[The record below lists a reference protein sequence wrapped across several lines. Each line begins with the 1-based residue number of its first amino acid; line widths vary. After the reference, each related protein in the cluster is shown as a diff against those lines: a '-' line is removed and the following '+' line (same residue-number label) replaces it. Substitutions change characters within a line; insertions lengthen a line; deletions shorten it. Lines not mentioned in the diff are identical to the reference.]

1 MFMQR
6 IVQKFGGTSIGSI
19 NKIKNVCSLI
29 KKEFDIGNQVVVVS
43 SAMSGETNKLVDL
56 AENFDITTNK
66 NEYDMIVST
75 GEQIS
80 IALIS
85 MALKELG
92 ITGRPLLGW
101 QVPINCNND
110 YTKAKINNIDNKLIL
125 KIIKNKEIPIIAGFQ
140 GIDNTNKIV
149 TLGRGGSDTSAV
161 AIAAAISADRCDI
174 YTDVD
179 GIYTCDPR
187 IVSNARKLE
196 KISYEEML
204 EFASLGAKVLQTR
217 SVEMAMRHEMVVQV
231 LSSKTGAK
239 GTFLTKED
247 KKMENELVSG
257 IAYTKDEANITLIN
271 ILDKPG
277 VAAKIFTPLSK
288 TNINVDMI
296 VQTGSENGK
305 NINFTYTVSRKDLK
319 QAINIMEKN
328 KENIAFERI
337 ITNDTLAKISII
349 GLGMRT
355 HTGVADKMFS
365 ALATKNINIHVIST
379 SEIKIS
385 VLINEKLIKKALK
398 VLHSTFGLD
407 NK

>member
-1 MFMQR
+1 MQR
-6 IVQKFGGTSIGSI
+6 IVQKFGGTSVGNIS
-19 NKIKNVCSLI
+19 KIKKVCELI
-29 KKEFDIGNQVVVVS
+29 KKEFENGNQVVVVS

-56 AENFDITTNK
+56 AENFDVTNNK
-66 NEYDMIVST
+66 TEYDMILST

-85 MALKELG
+85 MALKEIG
-92 ITGRPLLGW
+92 IHAKPLLGW
-101 QVPINCNND
+101 QVPIIGSKEQ
-110 YTKAKINNIDNKLIL
+110 TKAKINKIDNKLLL
-125 KIIKNKEIPIIAGFQ
+125 KIINNNEIPIIAGFQ
-140 GIDNTNKIV
+140 GVDDDNNIV

-187 IVSNARKLE
+187 MVSKAKKLE
-196 KISYEEML
+196 RISYEEML

-217 SVEMAMRHEMVVQV
+217 SVEMAMRYNVTVQV
-231 LSSKTGAK
+231 LSSQTGKK

-277 VAAKIFTPLSK
+277 VAAKIFTPLSES
-288 TNINVDMI
+288 NINVDMI

-319 QAINIMEKN
+319 QAILIMEENKN
-328 KENIAFERI
+328 NIGFERL
-337 ITNDTLAKISII
+337 ITNDSLAKISII

-355 HTGVADKMFS
+355 HTGVANKMFS
-365 ALATKNINIHVIST
+365 ALASEKINIHVIST

-385 VLINEKLIKKALK
+385 VLINEELIKKALN
-398 VLHSTFGLD
+398 VLHTTFGLD
-407 NK
+407 SY

>member
-1 MFMQR
+1 MQR
-6 IVQKFGGTSIGSI
+6 IVQKFGGTSVGNIS
-19 NKIKNVCSLI
+19 KIKKVCELI
-29 KKEFDIGNQVVVVS
+29 KKEFENGNQVVVVS

-56 AENFDITTNK
+56 AENFDVTNNK
-66 NEYDMIVST
+66 KEYDMIVST

-85 MALKELG
+85 MALKEIG
-92 ITGRPLLGW
+92 ILAKPLLGW
-101 QVPINCNND
+101 QVPIIGSKEQ
-110 YTKAKINNIDNKLIL
+110 TKAKINKIDNKLLL
-125 KIIKNKEIPIIAGFQ
+125 KIINNNEIPIIAGFQ
-140 GIDNTNKIV
+140 GVDDDNNIV

-187 IVSNARKLE
+187 MVSKAKKLE
-196 KISYEEML
+196 RISYEEML

-217 SVEMAMRHEMVVQV
+217 SVEMAMRHNVTVQV
-231 LSSKTGAK
+231 LSSQTGKK

-277 VAAKIFTPLSK
+277 VAAKIFTPLSER
-288 TNINVDMI
+288 NINVDMI

-319 QAINIMEKN
+319 QAILIMEENKN
-328 KENIAFERI
+328 NIGFERL
-337 ITNDTLAKISII
+337 ITNDSLAKISII

-355 HTGVADKMFS
+355 HTGVANKMFS
-365 ALATKNINIHVIST
+365 ALASEKINIHVIST

-385 VLINEKLIKKALK
+385 VLINEELIKKALK
-398 VLHSTFGLD
+398 VLHTTFGLD
-407 NK
+407 SY

>member
-1 MFMQR
+1 MQR
-6 IVQKFGGTSIGSI
+6 IVQKFGGTSVGNIS
-19 NKIKNVCSLI
+19 KIKKVCELI
-29 KKEFDIGNQVVVVS
+29 KKEFESGNQVVVVS

-56 AENFDITTNK
+56 AENFDVTNNK
-66 NEYDMIVST
+66 KEYDMIVST

-85 MALKELG
+85 MALKEIG
-92 ITGRPLLGW
+92 ILAKPLLGW
-101 QVPINCNND
+101 QVPIIGSKEQ
-110 YTKAKINNIDNKLIL
+110 TKAKINKIDNKLIL
-125 KIIKNKEIPIIAGFQ
+125 KIINNNEIPIIAGFQ
-140 GIDNTNKIV
+140 GVDDDNNIV

-187 IVSNARKLE
+187 MVSKAKKLE
-196 KISYEEML
+196 RISYEEML

-217 SVEMAMRHEMVVQV
+217 SVEMAMRYNVTVQV
-231 LSSKTGAK
+231 LSSQTGEK

-288 TNINVDMI
+288 SNINVDMI

-319 QAINIMEKN
+319 QAILIMEENKN
-328 KENIAFERI
+328 NINFERL
-337 ITNDTLAKISII
+337 ITNDSLAKISII

-355 HTGVADKMFS
+355 HTGVANKMFS
-365 ALATKNINIHVIST
+365 ALASEKINIHVIST

-385 VLINEKLIKKALK
+385 VLINEELIKKALK
-398 VLHSTFGLD
+398 VLHTTFGLD
-407 NK
+407 NY

>member
-1 MFMQR
+1 MQR
-6 IVQKFGGTSIGSI
+6 IVQKFGGTSVGSI
-19 NKIKNVCSLI
+19 SKIKKACELI
-29 KKEFDIGNQVVVVS
+29 KKEFENGNQVVVVS

-56 AENFDITTNK
+56 AENFDVTNNK
-66 NEYDMIVST
+66 KEYDMIVST

-85 MALKELG
+85 MALKEIG
-92 ITGRPLLGW
+92 MHAKPLLGW
-101 QVPINCNND
+101 QVPIIGSKEQ
-110 YTKAKINNIDNKLIL
+110 TKAKINKIDNKLIL
-125 KIIKNKEIPIIAGFQ
+125 KIINNNEIPIIAGFQ
-140 GIDNTNKIV
+140 GVDDDNNIV

-187 IVSNARKLE
+187 MVSKAKKLE
-196 KISYEEML
+196 RISYEEML

-217 SVEMAMRHEMVVQV
+217 SVEMAMRYNVTVQV
-231 LSSKTGAK
+231 LSSQTGEK

-277 VAAKIFTPLSK
+277 VAAKIFTPLSER
-288 TNINVDMI
+288 NINVDMI

-319 QAINIMEKN
+319 QAILIMEENKN
-328 KENIAFERI
+328 NIGFERL
-337 ITNDTLAKISII
+337 ITNDSLAKISII

-355 HTGVADKMFS
+355 HTGVANKMFS
-365 ALATKNINIHVIST
+365 ALASEKINIHVIST

-385 VLINEKLIKKALK
+385 VLINEELIKKALK
-398 VLHSTFGLD
+398 VLHTTFGLD
-407 NK
+407 SY

>member
-1 MFMQR
+1 MNMKR
-6 IVQKFGGTSIGSI
+6 IVQKFGGTSVGSI
-19 NKIKNVCSLI
+19 DKIKNVCSLI
-29 KKEFDIGNQVVVVS
+29 KKEFSIGNQVVVVS
-43 SAMSGETNKLVDL
+43 SAMSGETNKLLNL
-56 AENFDITTNK
+56 AENFDVTKNK
-66 NEYDMIVST
+66 IEYDMILST
-75 GEQIS
+75 GEQVS

-85 MALKELG
+85 MALKELD
-92 ITGRPLLGW
+92 ISSRPLLGW
-101 QVPINCNND
+101 QVPINCNSE
-110 YTKAKINNIDNKLIL
+110 YTKAKINHIDKELIL
-125 KIIKNKEIPIIAGFQ
+125 KIIQNKEIPIIAGFQ
-140 GIDNTNKIV
+140 GIDNKNQIV

-179 GIYTCDPR
+179 GVYTCDPR
-187 IVSNARKLE
+187 IVPKAQKLD

-217 SVEMAMRHEMVVQV
+217 SVEMAMRHEVLVQV
-231 LSSKTGAK
+231 LSSKTGTE
-239 GTFLTKED
+239 GTFLTKEE

-277 VAAKIFTPLSK
+277 VAAKIFTPLSEA
-288 TNINVDMI
+288 NINVDMI

-319 QAINIMEKN
+319 QAIIIMEKN
-328 KENIAFERI
+328 KKNILFERI
-337 ITNDTLAKISII
+337 ISNDKLAKVSIV

-365 ALATKNINIHVIST
+365 ALASKNINIHVIST

-385 VLINEKLIKKALK
+385 VLINEELVTKALK
-398 VLHSTFGLD
+398 KLHNVFGLD
-407 NK
+407 KK

>member
-1 MFMQR
+1 MQR
-6 IVQKFGGTSIGSI
+6 IVQKFGGTSVGSI
-19 NKIKNVCSLI
+19 SKIKKVCELI
-29 KKEFDIGNQVVVVS
+29 KKEFENGNQVVVVS

-56 AENFDITTNK
+56 AENFDVTNNK
-66 NEYDMIVST
+66 KEYDMIVST

-85 MALKELG
+85 MALKEIG
-92 ITGRPLLGW
+92 MHAKPLLGW
-101 QVPINCNND
+101 QVPIIGSKEQ
-110 YTKAKINNIDNKLIL
+110 TKAKINKIDNKLIL
-125 KIIKNKEIPIIAGFQ
+125 KIINNNEIPIIAGFQ
-140 GIDNTNKIV
+140 GVDDDNNIV

-187 IVSNARKLE
+187 MVSKAKKLE
-196 KISYEEML
+196 RISYEEML

-217 SVEMAMRHEMVVQV
+217 SVEMAMRYNVTVQV
-231 LSSKTGAK
+231 LSSQTGEK

-288 TNINVDMI
+288 SNINVDMI

-319 QAINIMEKN
+319 QAILIMEENKN
-328 KENIAFERI
+328 NINFERL
-337 ITNDTLAKISII
+337 ITNDSLAKISII

-355 HTGVADKMFS
+355 HTGVANKMFS
-365 ALATKNINIHVIST
+365 ALASEKINIHVIST

-385 VLINEKLIKKALK
+385 VLINEELIKKALK
-398 VLHSTFGLD
+398 VLHTTFGLD
-407 NK
+407 SY